1 MHQLIY
7 ISTGTREISPAD
19 IDGILAASRRK
30 NERAGISGLLLYDGR
45 RFLQALEGEE
55 AQTGA
60 TFERIK
66 ADDRHRAIVMLS
78 SREIAARQFG
88 DWAMAWH
95 RVDPVSGGRSL
106 SEIVDALVADVTD
119 ANTREL
125 FRGFARIERR
135 EIPPRGHFSP
145 ARIAKLDREDQ

>member
-1 MHQLIY
+1 MRQLTY
-7 ISTGTREISPAD
+7 ISTATREILPSD
-19 IDGILAASRRK
+19 IDGILAAARRK
-30 NERAGISGLLLYDGR
+30 NELAGIKGLLLFDGR

-55 AQTGA
+55 SQVGA

-66 ADDRHRAIVMLS
+66 GDDRHRAIVVLS
-78 SREIAARQFG
+78 SRAIAARQFG

-95 RVDPVSGGRSL
+95 RVDPAAGGRTLVDS
-106 SEIVDALVADVTD
+106 VDALVANVSD

-135 EIPPRGHFSP
+135 
-145 ARIAKLDREDQ
+145 AA